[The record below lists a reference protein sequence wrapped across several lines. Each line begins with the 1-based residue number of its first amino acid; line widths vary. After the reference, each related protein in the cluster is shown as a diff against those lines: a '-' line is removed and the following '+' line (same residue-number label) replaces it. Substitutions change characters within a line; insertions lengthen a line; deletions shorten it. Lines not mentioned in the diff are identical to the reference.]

1 MCALCWA
8 ANKQCL
14 SKERLLEVRVNA
26 QPSNRLR
33 CVRLSSQHH
42 HALLSGKCPFS
53 AAAAAAA
60 QGLLISYTH
69 AHTHPHTHAHTHA
82 HAHMHTHTH
91 AHTHAHAH
99 MHTHTHTHAH
109 THTHTRFILT
119 LACCSIRDKAWSLSS
134 WASCCSPCSVHI
146 SSACCLRAAS
156 TCACSCAFTACSCAS
171 ASCAAQMGIGYKVIE
186 AAAMHE
192 SVS

>member
-1 MCALCWA
+1 MH
-8 ANKQCL
+8 
-14 SKERLLEVRVNA
+14 
-26 QPSNRLR
+26 
-33 CVRLSSQHH
+33 SQ
-42 HALLSGKCPFS
+42 ATGSDVSGSAHSIIMRFS
-53 AAAAAAA
+53 AANAPS
-60 QGLLISYTH
+60 LLLLLLLLKAYLLVI
-69 AHTHPHTHAHTHA
+69 HTHTHIHTHMHT
-82 HAHMHTHTH
+82 HMHTHTC
-91 AHTHAHAH
+91 T
-99 MHTHTHTHAH
+99 H